1 MSTTD
6 PTAGLWARF
15 RFAML
20 GPLFASPPP
29 HGELKAKLR
38 ELADA
43 TYEHPISG
51 EPYRVSVQTLERWLY
66 EARAADDPIVVLRR
80 KVRKDAGAFPSMT
93 GPVIEALQK
102 QYRDH
107 PTWSY
112 QLHVDNLR
120 SLARQ
125 DESLGKVPSYPT
137 VRRFMQAR
145 GWVKHRRRGD
155 AAIARSE
162 REVRS
167 FEAAFVGGLW
177 HADFHHGGRKVLLPS
192 GAYETPKLLAVL
204 DDRSRLCC
212 HAQWYLSETTEV
224 FVHGLSQA
232 LLKRGLPR
240 AFLTDNGPAMGA
252 AETTEGLGRLSI
264 LHETTLPYSPYQN
277 GKQEAFFGPVEGR
290 LMKMLE
296 GVEVLDLRTLNE
308 ATQAW
313 VELEH
318 NTEPHGELPDGQS
331 PLDRYLAGP
340 DVHRPPKDAQALA
353 DAFREQVRRKQR
365 KSDGTFTVHGVRY
378 ELPNRYR
385 HMERVTVRV
394 AGWDLSSA
402 LLIDTQRDDKVLC
415 TVYPLDKER
424 NASGVRRA
432 VGPVSDHP
440 SDEEPPGMAPL
451 LREMMTEYAATGL
464 PAGYIAF
471 DDDTDTPGDEDA

>member
-1 MSTTD
+1 MRADHGGFRLYGEGMSTTD
-6 PTAGLWARF
+6 PTAALWARF
-15 RFAML
+15 RFSIL
-20 GPLFASPPP
+20 GPLFASPPL
-29 HGELKAKLR
+29 HGRLKAKLR

-43 TYEHPISG
+43 TYEHPVSG

-93 GPVIEALQK
+93 GPIIEALQK

-177 HADFHHGGRKVLLPS
+177 HADFHHGKRKVLLSS
-192 GAYETPKLLAVL
+192 GTYVTPKLLAVL

-212 HAQWYLSETTEV
+212 HAQWTLSETAEV

-240 AFLTDNGPAMGA
+240 AFLTDNGSAMGA
-252 AETTEGLGRLSI
+252 AETTQGLERLSI
-264 LHETTLPYSPYQN
+264 QHETTLPYSPYQKDCASYCTSSV
-277 GKQEAFFGPVEGR
+277 GSSEGYYEMVADLPR
-290 LMKMLE
+290 
-296 GVEVLDLRTLNE
+296 VL
-308 ATQAW
+308 
-313 VELEH
+313 
-318 NTEPHGELPDGQS
+318 P
-331 PLDRYLAGP
+331 
-340 DVHRPPKDAQALA
+340 
-353 DAFREQVRRKQR
+353 
-365 KSDGTFTVHGVRY
+365 
-378 ELPNRYR
+378 
-385 HMERVTVRV
+385 
-394 AGWDLSSA
+394 
-402 LLIDTQRDDKVLC
+402 
-415 TVYPLDKER
+415 
-424 NASGVRRA
+424 
-432 VGPVSDHP
+432 
-440 SDEEPPGMAPL
+440 
-451 LREMMTEYAATGL
+451 
-464 PAGYIAF
+464 
-471 DDDTDTPGDEDA
+471 